1 MEQQS
6 RVSTN
11 TSERKSERKKKIKKN
26 KKRYK
31 RKGEKMEKSER
42 GKIKSNRKRRGLDRW
57 SRRLLWNLRLSLFPR
72 LRNRCWSIG
81 GRSLIRRFPEGRR
94 GREEEEEYERMGEG
108 EVVEGEV
115 WWPALPAWR
124 GRAAVVPD
132 SPARPRSAPGSHSPH
147 HLLQRPRGQ
156 SPRPVQGE
164 TYYN

>member
-1 MEQQS
+1 MEQPS

-11 TSERKSERKKKIKKN
+11 TSERKSERKKIKKIDISG
-26 KKRYK
+26 
-31 RKGEKMEKSER
+31 KGKKMEKSER
-42 GKIKSNRKRRGLDRW
+42 GKIKSNRKRRGQDRW
-57 SRRLLWNLRLSLFPR
+57 SRRLLWNLRLSVSPR